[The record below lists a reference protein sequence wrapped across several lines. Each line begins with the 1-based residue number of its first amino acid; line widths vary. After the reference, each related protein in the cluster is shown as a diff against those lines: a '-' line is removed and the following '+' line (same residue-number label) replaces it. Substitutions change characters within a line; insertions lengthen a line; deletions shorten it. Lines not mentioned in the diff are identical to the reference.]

1 MMKILA
7 TQTIGL
13 LQKIAADEEWALE
26 DGARLLAQ
34 AVVGDGRIWLY
45 GAGELDAV
53 VTAALLGPDRLP
65 KAARIESREVGDWNE
80 TDRALVFAR
89 FSNDNEAIRLVEQLQ
104 GHGVDT
110 VAVSALVKD
119 EPGLAELATVHID
132 SKLSRPL
139 VPTEDGRRIAMP
151 TVTAASFIY
160 YGLVVL
166 LDDILQEYA

>member
-1 MMKILA
+1 MKILA

-53 VTAALLGPDRLP
+53 VTAALLGPARLP
-65 KAARIESREVGDWNE
+65 KAARSESREVGEWKE
-80 TDRALVFAR
+80 TDRALGCAR
-89 FSNDNEAIRLVEQLQ
+89 GSHDNEAIRLVDPLP

-110 VAVSALVKD
+110 VA
-119 EPGLAELATVHID
+119 G
-132 SKLSRPL
+132 
-139 VPTEDGRRIAMP
+139 
-151 TVTAASFIY
+151 
-160 YGLVVL
+160 
-166 LDDILQEYA
+166 